1 MPSHILYRCL
11 CSVLT
16 CLCLLSTARADDL
29 QASPYRLLS
38 RSQPVNLNLALSPAQ
53 QRWIAGKGQLLLGT
67 SAPDYPPFDMT
78 ASGRDYEGL
87 TADMAGILQNALG
100 LPVQVRRFASR
111 QDAVNALT
119 RGQIDLLGSANGFEA
134 ATPGVVLSR
143 PYAVDQPVLV
153 TRENENRPLD
163 TGLAGLRLSMVYH
176 YLPLAEVQASY
187 PKATLQVYPS
197 YQNALNAVA
206 FDQADVFLGDTIST
220 HYLINQG
227 HLQNVKMA
235 NFGKHEP
242 VGFSFAV
249 QQSNLTLLHLINAT
263 LDHLSS
269 TTRENIF
276 KRWSAGSDVLLTD
289 RKLQLSQREERW
301 LSEHPVVRVV
311 VNETAAPLT
320 FFDNAGNFRG
330 IAADLLE
337 LIRLRTGLRF
347 EVQRASGISDMID
360 RVNHG
365 QADVIAAIT
374 PSQRRESTLNISR
387 PYLENSYVLV
397 TREGKDQPTSLAQLS
412 GRRVALTRDSP
423 LIDSLRTGVAGIQ
436 LVETESA
443 AHSASLLASGHVDA
457 AITALINANFS
468 LATQR
473 DLVIRASV
481 GAEPATFSMAT
492 ARQSRELASILDKA
506 LLSIAPEE
514 LGVINSRWRGYST
527 DIDAYWSK
535 YHQLVLQIVLGAGV
549 LLLLSLAWNA
559 WMRRQIKQREAAE
572 RALGDQLEFMR
583 TLINGTPH
591 PMYVRDRAG
600 LLQSCND
607 SYLKAVQLRSDEVLG
622 KRLEDGALGDSS
634 HASQIQ
640 ADYQQVMRDGLPLII
655 DRPLLIDGRAM
666 TIYHWIL
673 PYRNSLGEVQG
684 IIGGWIDI
692 SERRQLIQD
701 LSLAKQQADDA
712 NRAKSTFLATISHEI
727 RTPMNAI
734 LGMLELTLEKADQGQ
749 LDRPAVEVAYSSAKD
764 LLALIGDIL
773 DIARIES
780 GHLGLAPERV
790 SLAPLVESVGRV
802 FDGLARQKNLQLV
815 VRIAPDARVDVHL
828 DPLRVKQILS
838 NLVSNAI
845 KFTEHGQV
853 TVDLELQPGA
863 QPGLARLELTVQDS
877 GIGIREQDQQRLFL
891 PFAQANPDS
900 KLARSGTGLGL
911 AISRDLCQL
920 MGGELSLH
928 SEFGQGTR
936 VHVSMPLTLMD
947 RQPDEP
953 ASRCEPCLSVTGL
966 KVLVVDDHPANLLL
980 LTQQLTFLGLQHRS
994 VDNGLEGLKLW
1005 RREAFDV
1012 LIVDC
1017 NMPGIDG
1024 YQFAQAVRADES
1036 ERQWPRSTLLGYTA
1050 NAQPE
1055 VRRNCQ
1061 QAGMDDCLLKPISLK
1076 ALSQRLARIQALPPR
1091 ATSCHSIPFDLQG
1104 LGPVVGG
1111 CTTDLQALLKQ
1122 LYQSFGKD
1130 RQTLEALDPTRQS
1143 APLRDEAHRILGAAR
1158 IIQASALIDACE
1170 QLESECQANAPAARL
1185 AHHQQQVSAAMAAV
1199 EQALEQH
1206 LQQEGSAAAAYS
1218 RAENKTAA
1226 TGAAVSSGIR
1236 QPD

>member
-1 MPSHILYRCL
+1 MRSHNL
-11 CSVLT
+11 VF
-16 CLCLLSTARADDL
+16 LCLLSVAAALFSGSTAQADEVRAG
-29 QASPYRLLS
+29 QYQLLS
-38 RSQPVNLNLALSPAQ
+38 RSGAASVTLPLSES
-53 QRWIAGKGQLLLGT
+53 QRHWIERKGQLVLGT

-78 ASGRDYEGL
+78 ASGRDYEGM
-87 TADMAGILQNALG
+87 TADFAGILGRALG
-100 LPVQVRRFASR
+100 MPIRVQRFASR
-111 QDAVNALT
+111 QEAVKALT
-119 RGQIDLLGSANGFEA
+119 QGQIDLLGSANGFEA

-153 TRENENRPLD
+153 TREDENRPLD
-163 TGLAGLRLSMVYH
+163 TGMAGLRLSMVYH
-176 YLPLAEVQASY
+176 YLPLEEVRSSY
-187 PKATLQVYPS
+187 PKATIQSYPS

-249 QQSNLTLLHLINAT
+249 QQSNRVLLQLINST
-263 LDHLSS
+263 LDNIPSS
-269 TTRENIF
+269 AREAIF

-301 LSEHPVVRVV
+301 LAEHPVVRVV

-320 FFDNAGNFRG
+320 FFDSAGNFRG

-360 RVNHG
+360 RLNHG
-365 QADVIAAIT
+365 KADVIAAIS
-374 PSQRRESTLNISR
+374 PSLRRASTLAISR
-387 PYLENSYVLV
+387 PYLENSYVLL
-397 TREGKDQPTSLAQLS
+397 TRQGADQPMSLEQLQ

-423 LIDSLRTGVAGIQ
+423 LVDDLRQRVPGIQ
-436 LVETESA
+436 LVETESTYF
-443 AHSASLLASGHVDA
+443 STSLLASGHVDA

-468 LATQR
+468 LASQR
-473 DLVIRASV
+473 DLTIRTSV

-492 ARQSRELASILDKA
+492 ARGAQELASILDKA

-514 LGVINSRWRGYST
+514 LGIINSRWRGYST
-527 DIDAYWSK
+527 ETDAYWRK
-535 YHQLVLQIVLGAGV
+535 YQHLILQIILGTSL

-559 WMRRQIKQREAAE
+559 WMRHQIKQREAAE

-583 TLINGTPH
+583 ALLNGTPH
-591 PMYVRDRAG
+591 PMYVRDRQG

-607 SYLKAVQLRSDEVLG
+607 SYLEAVQMRLDEILG
-622 KRLEDGALGDSS
+622 KGILDSALGDSC

-640 ADYQQVMRDGLPLII
+640 ADYQQVMREGVPLIV
-655 DRPLLIDGRAM
+655 DRPLLLNDKAM

-673 PYRNSLGEVQG
+673 PYRDSLGEVQG

-734 LGMLELTLEKADQGQ
+734 LGMLELALEKAHQGQ
-749 LDRPAVEVAYSSAKD
+749 LDRPAVEVAYNSAKD

-780 GHLGLAPERV
+780 GHLSLAPERV
-790 SLAPLVESVGRV
+790 SLVTLVESVGRV
-802 FDGLARQKNLQLV
+802 FDGLARQKNLRLL
-815 VRIAPDARVDVHL
+815 VRIAPAAHCDVL
-828 DPLRVKQILS
+828 MDPLRFKQILS
-838 NLVSNAI
+838 NLVSNAL
-845 KFTEHGQV
+845 KFTEQGHVILDLSLAPGAGP
-853 TVDLELQPGA
+853 DLANLELS
-863 QPGLARLELTVQDS
+863 VQDS
-877 GIGIREQDQQRLFL
+877 GIGIRQEDQQRIFL

-900 KLARSGTGLGL
+900 QLARSGTGLGL

-920 MGGELSLH
+920 MGGSLTLH
-928 SEFGQGTR
+928 SELGQGTK
-936 VHVSMPLTLMD
+936 VKISMPLQVLASL
-947 RQPDEP
+947 P
-953 ASRCEPCLSVTGL
+953 AAPAPNSEPCAVVDAL

-980 LTQQLTFLGLQHRS
+980 LTQQLNYLGVHHRS
-994 VDNGLEGLKLW
+994 VDNGPAGLDLW
-1005 RREAFDV
+1005 RSESFDV

-1017 NMPGIDG
+1017 NMPRMNG
-1024 YQFAQAVRADES
+1024 YQFAQAVRAREAK
-1036 ERQWPRSTLLGYTA
+1036 EQRPPSTILGYTA

-1055 VRRNCQ
+1055 VRERCR

-1076 ALSQRLARIQALPPR
+1076 TLGKRLAGIKPLPPR
-1091 ATSCHSIPFDLQG
+1091 ATTTPTALFDLQG
-1104 LGPVVGG
+1104 LEPVVGNCG
-1111 CTTDLQALLKQ
+1111 ADWYKLLEQLQ
-1122 LYQSFGKD
+1122 QSLAKD
-1130 RQTLEALDPTRQS
+1130 RMSLEALDPAHQPDR
-1143 APLRDEAHRILGAAR
+1143 LKDEAHRILGAAR

-1170 QLESECQANAPAARL
+1170 QLEAGCLRQASAPTLER
-1185 AHHQQQVSAAMAAV
+1185 QQQQLMAAMTAV
-1199 EQALEQH
+1199 EQALQAH
-1206 LQQEGSAAAAYS
+1206 LQPPDATDAAAY
-1218 RAENKTAA
+1218 
-1226 TGAAVSSGIR
+1226 TG
-1236 QPD
+1236 

>member
-1 MPSHILYRCL
+1 MPSRIRFCCL
-11 CSVLT
+11 CSVLA
-16 CLCLLSTARADDL
+16 CLCLLSTARADVV
-29 QASPYRLLS
+29 QASQYTLLS
-38 RSQPVNLNLALSPAQ
+38 RSQPASMNLSLSAAQ
-53 QRWIAGKGQLLLGT
+53 RRWIERKGQLLLGT

-87 TADMAGILQNALG
+87 TADVAGILGNTLG
-100 LPVQVRRFASR
+100 LPIQVRRFASR
-111 QDAVNALT
+111 QDAVRALT
-119 RGQIDLLGSANGFEA
+119 LGQIDLLGSANGFEA

-153 TRENENRPLD
+153 TRENEKRPLD
-163 TGLAGLRLSMVYH
+163 TGLAGMRLSMVYH
-176 YLPLAEVQASY
+176 YLPLAEVRANY
-187 PKATLQVYPS
+187 PKATIQAYPS

-249 QQSNLTLLHLINAT
+249 QQSNLPLLQLINAT
-263 LDHLSS
+263 LDNLSS
-269 TTRENIF
+269 NTRENIF

-289 RKLQLSQREERW
+289 RKLQLSQHEERW
-301 LSEHPVVRVV
+301 LSKHPVVRVV

-360 RVNHG
+360 RLNHDR
-365 QADVIAAIT
+365 ADVIAAIS
-374 PSQRRESTLNISR
+374 PSKRRESTLIISR

-397 TREGKDQPTSLAQLS
+397 TRTGADQPASLEQLP

-423 LIDSLRTGVAGIQ
+423 LLDSLRARVAGIE
-436 LVETESA
+436 LVETESTA
-443 AHSASLLASGHVDA
+443 QSTSLLASGRVDA
-457 AITALINANFS
+457 AITALISANFS
-468 LATQR
+468 LASQHG
-473 DLVIRASV
+473 LAIRASV

-492 ARQSRELASILDKA
+492 ARHAQELASILDKA

-514 LGVINSRWRGYST
+514 LGIINSRWRGYST
-527 DIDAYWSK
+527 DTDAYWSK
-535 YHQLVLQIVLGAGV
+535 YHQLVLQVVLGTGV

-583 TLINGTPH
+583 ALLNGTPH
-591 PMYVRDRAG
+591 PIYVRDREG

-607 SYLKAVQLRSDEVLG
+607 SYLEAVQLQLDEVLG
-622 KRLEDGALGDSS
+622 MRLQDGALGDSCY
-634 HASQIQ
+634 ASQIQ
-640 ADYQQVMRDGLPLII
+640 ADYQQVMREGVPLIV
-655 DRPLLIDGRAM
+655 DRPLLLNNRAM

-701 LSLAKQQADDA
+701 LRQAKQQADDA

-734 LGMLELTLEKADQGQ
+734 LGMLELTLEKATRGQ
-749 LDRPAVEVAYSSAKD
+749 LDRTAVKVAYSSAKD

-780 GHLGLAPERV
+780 GHLTLAPERV
-790 SLAPLVESVGRV
+790 SLAELVESVGRV
-802 FDGLARQKNLQLV
+802 FDGLARQKDLHLMI
-815 VRIAPDARVDVHL
+815 RIAPSARVDVRL

-845 KFTEHGQV
+845 KFTERGQIIINL
-853 TVDLELQPGA
+853 TLEPGPEPDLA
-863 QPGLARLELTVQDS
+863 NLELTVQDS

-920 MGGELSLH
+920 MGGSLTLH
-928 SEFGQGTR
+928 SVFGQGTC
-936 VHVSMPLTLMD
+936 VHIRMPLTLMTS
-947 RQPDEP
+947 QPRVP
-953 ASRCEPCLSVTGL
+953 ASIPEPCIAVAALN
-966 KVLVVDDHPANLLL
+966 VLVVDDHPANLLL
-980 LTQQLTFLGLQHRS
+980 LTQQLNYLGLQHRS
-994 VDNGLEGLKLW
+994 VDNGLEGLELW

-1012 LIVDC
+1012 LILDC
-1017 NMPGIDG
+1017 NMPGMNG
-1024 YQFAQAVRADES
+1024 YQLAQAVRADES
-1036 ERQWPRSTLLGYTA
+1036 ELQWPRSTILGYTA

-1055 VRRNCQ
+1055 VREQCQ

-1076 ALSQRLARIQALPPR
+1076 ALGQRLARVQPLPLR
-1091 ATSCHSIPFDLQG
+1091 TSPTHSSLFDLQG
-1104 LGPVVGG
+1104 LEPVVGNSAA
-1111 CTTDLQALLKQ
+1111 DLQALLKQ
-1122 LYQSFGKD
+1122 LQHSFSKD
-1130 RQTLEALDPTRQS
+1130 RLALEELDPTLQS
-1143 APLRDEAHRILGAAR
+1143 QQLQDEAHRILGAAR
-1158 IIQASALIDACE
+1158 IIQASTLIDACQ
-1170 QLESECQANAPAARL
+1170 QLESGCQANAPTPML
-1185 AHHQQQVSAAMAAV
+1185 EFHQQQVVAALAAV

-1206 LQQEGSAAAAYS
+1206 LHQGGSASA
-1218 RAENKTAA
+1218 TAQA
-1226 TGAAVSSGIR
+1226 G
-1236 QPD
+1236 